1 MPLNLIVVEYIS
13 HWKKA
18 ILVWCWIALGFFLQQ
33 EKISILMLSLWFMVQ
48 NKPSILMWMMVVGV
62 LWWCGEKGLCS
73 VLFPSRH
80 APRKIRICEEQ
91 GSKGRLDSNPC
102 QVVLAQYPWGLKS
115 HDPFA
120 WNIVLLL
127 LILCRWIHNCIHV
140 SEIWLPI
147 CLKNRGV
154 VVLAHTS
161 QMDLELYPC
170 FWNLT
175 TIFLKHCAVVVVVVD
190 TLQMDPELYPRF
202 ADWIHNCI
210 LGLEIW
216 LPFCLKHFVAV
227 VVDNLQM
234 DPQLYPCFG
243 DWIHNWIHNGIHDFQ
258 IDPQCMTWYF
268 WILQVSSVNA
278 MQQHSFGWYNISA
291 GWWCNETKKDLGCHL
306 SLSLNLDRLQFSVC
320 KVLEEF
326 MCIHPYSFSLQVL
339 LVCQVL
345 QEGERE
351 REKGGIG
358 EWWYDE
364 GEAQSLAQ

>member
-140 SEIWLPI
+140 SEKSWCCCSCSYFPDGFRII
-147 CLKNRGV
+147 SMFLKSDY
-154 VVLAHTS
+154 HF
-161 QMDLELYPC
+161 LETLCCCCCCCCWYFADGSRIVSTFCRLNPQLYPRA
-170 FWNLT
+170 WNLT
-175 TIFLKHCAVVVVVVD
+175 TL
-190 TLQMDPELYPRF
+190 L
-202 ADWIHNCI
+202 
-210 LGLEIW
+210 LET
-216 LPFCLKHFVAV
+216 FC
-227 VVDNLQM
+227 
-234 DPQLYPCFG
+234 CCCC
-243 DWIHNWIHNGIHDFQ
+243 W
-258 IDPQCMTWYF
+258 
-268 WILQVSSVNA
+268 
-278 MQQHSFGWYNISA
+278 
-291 GWWCNETKKDLGCHL
+291 
-306 SLSLNLDRLQFSVC
+306 
-320 KVLEEF
+320 
-326 MCIHPYSFSLQVL
+326 
-339 LVCQVL
+339 
-345 QEGERE
+345 
-351 REKGGIG
+351 
-358 EWWYDE
+358 
-364 GEAQSLAQ
+364 

>member
-13 HWKKA
+13 HWNKA
-18 ILVWCWIALGFFLQQ
+18 ILVWCWIALGFFMQQ
-33 EKISILMLSLWFMVQ
+33 EKISILMLNLWFMVQ

-140 SEIWLPI
+140 SEIWQPI
-147 CLKNRGV
+147 CLKNCGV

-175 TIFLKHCAVVVVVVD
+175 THFLE
-190 TLQMDPELYPRF
+190 TLCCCCCCWYF
-202 ADWIHNCI
+202 ADGSRIVSM
-210 LGLEIW
+210 
-216 LPFCLKHFVAV
+216 FCRL
-227 VVDNLQM
+227 N
-234 DPQLYPCFG
+234 PQLYPG
-243 DWIHNWIHNGIHDFQ
+243 AWNL
-258 IDPQCMTWYF
+258 TT
-268 WILQVSSVNA
+268 LLL
-278 MQQHSFGWYNISA
+278 
-291 GWWCNETKKDLGCHL
+291 ETFC
-306 SLSLNLDRLQFSVC
+306 C
-320 KVLEEF
+320 
-326 MCIHPYSFSLQVL
+326 C
-339 LVCQVL
+339 CC
-345 QEGERE
+345 
-351 REKGGIG
+351 
-358 EWWYDE
+358 W
-364 GEAQSLAQ
+364 